1 MRNRG
6 NVLAASL
13 SMALLAG
20 GCGESARS
28 SSLRVGADTWVPVE
42 KPVTQHYKNGNKR
55 LQAGD
60 QCVMVRGAKLLLKGE
75 QVVYKNKNALGT
87 ECPNGAV
94 VSITS
99 QAAVEQDAIYKAYE
113 TRRQDVTEQ
122 IRAMHEPTEDPVP
135 ANKGWVDLVNPTPI
149 VQEFANGTI
158 EISYGD
164 SCNVTGKIQKVGQ
177 LTTGEAVMRVV
188 NPGQIGT
195 QCPTGA
201 LYIAPVT
208 H

>member
-1 MRNRG
+1 
-6 NVLAASL
+6 
-13 SMALLAG
+13 MALLAG

-28 SSLRVGADTWVPVE
+28 STLHVGTDTWVAVE
-42 KPVTQHYKNGNKR
+42 KPVTQHYVNGNRR

-60 QCVMVRGAKLLLKGE
+60 QCVMERGAKLLLRGGK
-75 QVVYKNKNALGT
+75 VVYKNENALGT

-113 TRRQDVTEQ
+113 TRRQEVIEQ
-122 IRAMHEPTEDPVP
+122 VRAMPEPTEDPVP
-135 ANKGWVDLVNPTPI
+135 ANKGWVNLVNPSPI
-149 VQEFANGTI
+149 VQKFTNATI

-164 SCNVTGKIQKVGQ
+164 SCNVTGKIQKMGE
-177 LTTGEAVMRVV
+177 LTTGEAVMRVI

-201 LYIAPVT
+201 LYITPVAY
-208 H
+208 